1 MDSIKERV
9 GAYLEREGKTK
20 KWMADELGM
29 STVTLYSK
37 LNGETEFSFS
47 QAIRLSEILGCNV
60 SELRISPF
68 ASE

>member
-20 KWMADELGM
+20 RWLAENLSM
-29 STVTLYSK
+29 STVTLNSK
-37 LNGETEFSFS
+37 LSGETEFSFS

-60 SELRISPF
+60 SDLRVSPF
-68 ASE
+68 

>member
-20 KWMADELGM
+20 KWLADELDM
-29 STVTLYSK
+29 TTVTLGSK

-47 QAIRLSEILGCNV
+47 QAIRLSEILGCTVN
-60 SELRISPF
+60 ELRISPF
-68 ASE
+68 AD

>member
-20 KWMADELGM
+20 KWLADELDM
-29 STVTLYSK
+29 STVTLNSK

-47 QAIRLSEILGCNV
+47 QAIRLSDVLGCTV
-60 SELRISPF
+60 SELRTSPF
-68 ASE
+68 A